1 MKRPIALPRWLF
13 ATAFTTILVA
23 NYSLLTR
30 AIAQNRPQNTGNS
43 ANSIVITPQVR
54 AELMAHAPGGVGVG
68 TGGPTGNVA
77 STDPATATATA
88 TGTSATKTVWVGL
101 QLAHKPEWHTY
112 WKNSGD
118 SGLPTALQWT
128 LPPGVTA
135 GDIAWPAPHKIR
147 IGTLANYGYEG
158 TVLLPVQLTIAPD
171 FKPPLLGNDLEVKL
185 KAAWLVCRKECIP
198 EEGEFALK
206 IPLKGSTALDAAA
219 FEAAF
224 AAAPKPVMAAVPG
237 GTLTVIPD
245 SRVLI
250 DGKNLN
256 FEVQGLPV
264 SLRGKSLDFFP
275 ETPEVIETAAP
286 WTQSWKGAVWR
297 ASIPLSAQR
306 SSSPSLMPVVL
317 AADVDGKRQSYLA
330 NVKVL
335 GEWPKTVAAAPV
347 PPALEAALKANA
359 FSTAPLQTAG
369 AESGSGATPI
379 TLLAALFGA
388 LLGGLILNLM
398 PCVFPVL
405 AIKVMSFTQQADDR
419 RAHKISGL
427 AYTAGVIASFL
438 ALGALMLGL
447 RAAGEQLGW
456 GFQLQSPAVVAG
468 FAVLF
473 TLLGLNLAGLFE
485 FGQFLPS
492 GVASAQAKNPAV
504 NAFLSGVL
512 AVAIASPCTAPF
524 MGASLGLAVGLPA
537 VQALLVF
544 GAIGMGM
551 AAPYLLASLL
561 PAVARALPRPG
572 AWMDT
577 FRRVMAFPMFAT
589 VVWLVWVLGQQ
600 SGIDGAG
607 ALLALLVALS
617 MVIWAFTLAGRSRTV
632 VTIISIA
639 TLALLTGAIG
649 QNVLK
654 PLETSAQAAP
664 GERWQAWEPGRVDQI
679 LASGQPV
686 FVDFTAAWCVT
697 CQLNKK
703 TTLTNTQVLADLDA
717 KKVTL
722 LRADW
727 TRRDPAITAALQQLG
742 RNGVPVYVMYKS
754 GSAPVVLS
762 EILSVDEVRG
772 VIARL

>member
-1 MKRPIALPRWLF
+1 MKLPIALLRLLI
-13 ATAFTTILVA
+13 AITVVA
-23 NYSLLTR
+23 AYALCTG
-30 AIAQNRPQNTGNS
+30 AIAQNSTQNSPKTVVTT
-43 ANSIVITPQVR
+43 AQVR
-54 AELMAHAPGGVGVG
+54 AELMAHAPDGVDVG
-68 TGGPTGNVA
+68 TG
-77 STDPATATATA
+77 TATPS
-88 TGTSATKTVWVGL
+88 GPGKNVWVGL
-101 QLAHKPEWHTY
+101 QLIHQPEWHTY

-128 LPPGVTA
+128 LPAGVTA
-135 GDIAWPAPHKIR
+135 GDIAWPTPQKIR
-147 IGTLANYGYEG
+147 IGNLANYGYEG
-158 TVLLPVQLTIAPD
+158 TVLLPVPLTITPG
-171 FKPPLLGNDLEVKL
+171 FKPSLLGNDVEVKL
-185 KAAWLVCRKECIP
+185 KAVWLVCRKECIP

-206 IPLKGSTALDAAA
+206 IPLKGSTALNAQS

-237 GTLTVIPD
+237 GALTLIPD

-250 DGKNLN
+250 DGKNLS

-264 SLRGKSLDFFP
+264 ALHGKTLDFFP

-286 WTQSWKGAVWR
+286 WTQSWTGAVWR
-297 ASIPLSAQR
+297 ASIPLAAQR
-306 SSSPSLMPVVL
+306 SNSPSVMPVVL

-330 NVKVL
+330 EVKVL
-335 GEWPKTVAAAPV
+335 GEWPKVAAAAPV

-359 FSTAPLQTAG
+359 FSAAPAAG
-369 AESGSGATPI
+369 TGGASDSGAAPI
-379 TLLAALFGA
+379 TLLAAIVGA

-405 AIKVMSFTQQADDR
+405 AIKVMSFTQHANDR
-419 RAHKISGL
+419 RGHKISGL
-427 AYTAGVIASFL
+427 AYTAGVIVSFL
-438 ALGALMLGL
+438 ALGALMLAL

-468 FAVLF
+468 LAVLF
-473 TLLGLNLAGLFE
+473 TVLGLNLAGLFE

-492 GVASAQAKNPAV
+492 SVASQQAKNPAV

-537 VQALLVF
+537 LQALLVF
-544 GAIGMGM
+544 GAIGIGM
-551 AAPYLLASLL
+551 AAPYLLASLV

-617 MVIWAFTLAGRSRTV
+617 MVIWAFTLTGRSRLTV
-632 VTIISIA
+632 ATISIA

-703 TTLTNTQVLADLDA
+703 TTLTHKDVLADLDA